1 MSATIAD
8 IRQNLADIADTLD
21 GWYGRMYVGDAGDKR
36 VIKVFRP
43 AFDPRMVFG
52 GGKYQM
58 TFRCVAYAARVD
70 SDASEQALDALA
82 ELSGDGSFIVAVQS
96 SDNWSVTV
104 DYASV
109 TDVGE
114 VGVTV
119 FGSDGVEYLACPFE
133 VEVVW

>member
-1 MSATIAD
+1 MSATIAEV
-8 IRQNLADIADTLD
+8 RQNLADIADSLD

-58 TFRCVAYAARVD
+58 TFRCIAYAARID

-82 ELSGDGSFIVAVQS
+82 ELTGDGSFIVAVQS
-96 SDNWSVTV
+96 SDNWTVTV

-114 VGVTV
+114 VGVTT
-119 FGSDGVEYLACPFE
+119 FGSDGIEYLACPFE